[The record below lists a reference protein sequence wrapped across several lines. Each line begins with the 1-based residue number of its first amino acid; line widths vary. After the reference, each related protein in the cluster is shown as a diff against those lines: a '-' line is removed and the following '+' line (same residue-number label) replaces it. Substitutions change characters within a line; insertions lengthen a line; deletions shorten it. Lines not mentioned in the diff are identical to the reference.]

1 MDWKKL
7 AKSAL
12 SSAQEKIQTEH
23 DKMERTSYHAQRMT
37 DEELIRRTRYGS
49 WGEKAA
55 YYKELEARGIKPRSK
70 M

>member
-7 AKSAL
+7 AKGAL
-12 SSAQEKIQTEH
+12 NSAQEKIQTEH
-23 DKMERTSYHAQRMT
+23 DKMERASYHAQRMT
-37 DEELIRRTRYGS
+37 NEELIRRTRYGS